1 MRSIAII
8 PTYNEREN
16 IEGLVTAVLDAN
28 PALDILIVD
37 DDSPDG
43 TGQIANR
50 IAVAQQRVRVLHR
63 KGKLGLGTAYIAGFR
78 YALAKDYDR
87 IVEMDADFSHRPED
101 LPRLLAA
108 AAAADV
114 VVGSRAVAGGRVEGW
129 SPLRHIISKGGSF
142 YTRRLLG
149 LPVKDRTSGFKCFRR
164 EVLLALDLDAVT
176 SNGYGFQVELNHLA
190 HRAGFRLVEVPIV
203 FPDRRAGHSKM
214 SGQIVV
220 EAATLVWRPR
230 RARHAPTATFV
241 TDQGTLPGSTAASTA
256 RE

>member
-63 KGKLGLGTAYIAGFR
+63 QGKLGLGTAYIAGFR

-149 LPVKDRTSGFKCFRR
+149 LPVKDRTSGCKCFRR
-164 EVLLALDLDAVT
+164 EVRLAPDLDAVT
-176 SNGYGFQVELNHLA
+176 SNGHGFQVELNHLA
-190 HRAGFRLVEVPIV
+190 H
-203 FPDRRAGHSKM
+203 RAGHSKM